1 MIIPCLPTSI
11 WSWFKQHF
19 NGSCLFFLLFHSLQ
33 VQEQPANKPMA
44 VIEENLGKE
53 DNGELEKRILNEQEW
68 LPNLQLSLR
77 QNLGDGGGKEKCDRN
92 VNEINSALSL
102 SLSLP
107 SSKQQGLP
115 SNDGKREF
123 QFLGTDSSNKATTR
137 LSTLDL
143 TMSIQA
149 LE

>member
-1 MIIPCLPTSI
+1 
-11 WSWFKQHF
+11 
-19 NGSCLFFLLFHSLQ
+19 
-33 VQEQPANKPMA
+33 MA

-53 DNGELEKRILNEQEW
+53 ANGELEKRTLNEKEW

-92 VNEINSALSL
+92 VKEINSALSL

-107 SSKQQGLP
+107 SSKQQGHP
-115 SNDGKREF
+115 SNDGEPEF